1 MAVHV
6 VERDG
11 NDADEWIVIDQI
23 AHGDDDHEHDEE
35 DEHDEEHEH
44 QEAGHCNDV
53 YTGSSGYTDSAT
65 GEE

>member
-23 AHGDDDHEHDEE
+23 AHGDDDDDHEHDE
-35 DEHDEEHEH
+35 DDEH
-44 QEAGHCNDV
+44 QEAGHCYDI
-53 YTGSSGYTDSAT
+53 YTSSSGYTD
-65 GEE
+65 

>member
-35 DEHDEEHEH
+35 HEH
-44 QEAGHCNDV
+44 QEAGHCNDI
-53 YTGSSGYTDSAT
+53 YTGSSAYTDSAT
-65 GEE
+65 GDE